1 MGCDSQYKDSVQLFI
16 EQIDVIKR
24 LANDYP
30 NDLKFVTDAAGK
42 ESISSSAKNGQLRGG
57 YRFSTWSL
65 KFSFFSGLES
75 AFQEHRIGSI
85 IGVESGHAIGSSL
98 GVLRTLYELG
108 ARYMTLTHS
117 CNTPWYDYWGHNVLQ
132 SKLYIP

>member
-42 ESISSSAKNGQLRGG
+42 ESISSPAKNGHLMTIS
-57 YRFSTWSL
+57 YLDIIFEV
-65 KFSFFSGLES
+65 FHFFRS
-75 AFQEHRIGSI
+75 
-85 IGVESGHAIGSSL
+85 
-98 GVLRTLYELG
+98 
-108 ARYMTLTHS
+108 
-117 CNTPWYDYWGHNVLQ
+117 
-132 SKLYIP
+132 

>member
-42 ESISSSAKNGQLRGG
+42 ESILSSAKNGQLI
-57 YRFSTWSL
+57 L
-65 KFSFFSGLES
+65 KNRTISYLDIIVKVFHFFRS
-75 AFQEHRIGSI
+75 
-85 IGVESGHAIGSSL
+85 
-98 GVLRTLYELG
+98 
-108 ARYMTLTHS
+108 
-117 CNTPWYDYWGHNVLQ
+117 
-132 SKLYIP
+132 

>member
-42 ESISSSAKNGQLRGG
+42 ESISNSAKNGQLLLKRR
-57 YRFSTWSL
+57 YRT
-65 KFSFFSGLES
+65 
-75 AFQEHRIGSI
+75 SI
-85 IGVESGHAIGSSL
+85 
-98 GVLRTLYELG
+98 
-108 ARYMTLTHS
+108 
-117 CNTPWYDYWGHNVLQ
+117 
-132 SKLYIP
+132 

>member
-42 ESISSSAKNGQLRGG
+42 ESISSPAKNGHL
-57 YRFSTWSL
+57 
-65 KFSFFSGLES
+65 
-75 AFQEHRIGSI
+75 I
-85 IGVESGHAIGSSL
+85 I
-98 GVLRTLYELG
+98 
-108 ARYMTLTHS
+108 
-117 CNTPWYDYWGHNVLQ
+117 
-132 SKLYIP
+132 